1 MKIQLLI
8 IFTFLNISSL
18 MMIQGAEE
26 EPKRGT
32 VQFYEKLYKTKINGV
47 KPIGEYSDPDQ
58 FFTAIARQV
67 GIPKLAFEAVEKKF
81 GWKASEDVF
90 LNAVVKGSS
99 LQDDWGVMVF
109 RFNKKSIEPMQK
121 KMGMEMKFVTIDYEG
136 KISFPE
142 EKKKKPIGDKDKA
155 GYL

>member
-1 MKIQLLI
+1 
-8 IFTFLNISSL
+8 

-99 LQDDWGVMVF
+99 VQDDWGSWFFALIKSLLKKCKKIGLRVNLF
-109 RFNKKSIEPMQK
+109 R
-121 KMGMEMKFVTIDYEG
+121 
-136 KISFPE
+136 
-142 EKKKKPIGDKDKA
+142 KKKWGWK
-155 GYL
+155 

>member
-99 LQDDWGVMVF
+99 VQDEWGAWF
-109 RFNKKSIEPMQK
+109 FDLIKSLLNKCRRIGLLVNLFLGK
-121 KMGMEMKFVTIDYEG
+121 K
-136 KISFPE
+136 
-142 EKKKKPIGDKDKA
+142 
-155 GYL
+155 

>member
-1 MKIQLLI
+1 
-8 IFTFLNISSL
+8 

-81 GWKASEDVF
+81 GCKASEDVF

-99 LQDDWGVMVF
+99 VQDDWGVMVF
-109 RFNKKSIEPMQK
+109 RFNKKSIEQMQK
-121 KMGMEMKFVTIDYEG
+121 DRAAGKPISKEKMGMEMKFVTIDYEG
-136 KISFPE
+136 KVSFPE
-142 EKKKKPIGDKDKA
+142 EKKKKPLGDKDKA
-155 GYL
+155 GSL

>member
-1 MKIQLLI
+1 
-8 IFTFLNISSL
+8 

-26 EPKRGT
+26 EPKKGT
-32 VQFYEKLYKTKINGV
+32 VQLYEKLYKTKINGV
-47 KPIGEYSDPDQ
+47 KSIGEYSDPDQ

-99 LQDDWGVMVF
+99 VQDDWGGIVF
-109 RFNKKSIEPMQK
+109 RFNKKSIEQMQKDRVAGKSIPREEIQK

-136 KISFPE
+136 KVSFPE
-142 EKKKKPIGDKDKA
+142 EKKIKPLGDKDKA
-155 GYL
+155 GSL

>member
-8 IFTFLNISSL
+8 IITFLNISSL

-26 EPKRGT
+26 ELKRGT

-47 KPIGEYSDPDQ
+47 KPISEYSDPDQ

-99 LQDDWGVMVF
+99 VQDDWGVMVF
-109 RFNKKSIEPMQK
+109 RFNKKSI
-121 KMGMEMKFVTIDYEG
+121 
-136 KISFPE
+136 
-142 EKKKKPIGDKDKA
+142 
-155 GYL
+155 